1 MAWTAT
7 GLTASAGSLPGN
19 MSVLAHIAIWCYGYV
34 ALIPDA
40 LLEEASRRFALLGDP
55 SRLRVL
61 SVLHS
66 AGELPV
72 GVLAERSGLTR
83 TNLSQHLSR
92 LAVAGLVGRR
102 RSGTTI
108 YYRIVDESLT
118 ELCDLVCSSLRERGR
133 ALAAS

>member
-1 MAWTAT
+1 
-7 GLTASAGSLPGN
+7 
-19 MSVLAHIAIWCYGYV
+19 MSVLAHIGIWCYGYV

-40 LLEEASRRFALLGDP
+40 LLEEAAQRFALLGDA

-61 SVLHS
+61 SILH
-66 AGELPV
+66 ATGEMPV
-72 GVLAERSGLTR
+72 GVLAERTGLTR

-92 LAVAGLVGRR
+92 MAMAGLVARR

-108 YYRIVDESLT
+108 YYRVTDESLG
-118 ELCDLVCSSLRERGR
+118 ELCELVCASLRERGR